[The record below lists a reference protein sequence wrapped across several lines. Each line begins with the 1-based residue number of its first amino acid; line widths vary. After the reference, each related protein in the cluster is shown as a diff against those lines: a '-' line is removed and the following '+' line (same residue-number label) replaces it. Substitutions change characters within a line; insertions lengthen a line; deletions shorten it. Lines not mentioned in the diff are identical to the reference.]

1 MFWEQLQADYLLYY
15 FSFGLMLSIA
25 ISVGIALTVS
35 KIINPISRS
44 LADVSRTILVWIAG
58 LILTITLGAKNSE
71 YIFENKDLR
80 LNLLKSVAFL
90 AVAYGT
96 LVYH

>member
-1 MFWEQLQADYLLYY
+1 MFWEQLQVDYTLYY

-44 LADVSRTILVWIAG
+44 LADVSRTIVVWIVG
-58 LILTITLGAKNSE
+58 LILTVTLGKKDSE
-71 YIFENKDLR
+71 YKF
-80 LNLLKSVAFL
+80 
-90 AVAYGT
+90 
-96 LVYH
+96 